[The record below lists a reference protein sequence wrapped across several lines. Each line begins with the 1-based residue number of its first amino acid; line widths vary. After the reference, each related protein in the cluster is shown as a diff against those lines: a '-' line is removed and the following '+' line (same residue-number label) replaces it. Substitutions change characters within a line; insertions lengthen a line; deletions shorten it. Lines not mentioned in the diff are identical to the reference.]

1 MSMKR
6 QFSLMLLTLSV
17 GLFSALDAQAG
28 RRSIRID
35 LGAWLQPVS
44 IPPYV
49 GESTGTCSGA
59 GVYGSPNPPQ
69 YGWVSWN
76 GYFFKTRSYSGEPL
90 DEFYCQKARLYSFSL
105 DLSEYLNESV
115 FPADEA
121 GLAYMVGENT
131 DNSVQATRYSFLDT
145 STAQATGR
153 QWAFYFFP
161 DDLTVVALHG
171 VPDDGSTPPSEGI
184 YHLATAEWIWW
195 SDTDGFSG
203 QYFCF
208 QGETYIG
215 DCVGPPPPP
224 PEEVFINGFE
234 SP

>member
-6 QFSLMLLTLSV
+6 QFLLMLLTLSV

-76 GYFFKTRSYSGEPL
+76 GYFFKTYSNQSLLL
-90 DEFYCQKARLYSFSL
+90 DQFYCQHARAYSPVF
-105 DLSEYLNESV
+105 DPSEYLNESI
-115 FPADEA
+115 FPPDED
-121 GLAYMVGENT
+121 GLAYMIGDNL
-131 DNSVQATRYSFLDT
+131 DNSVSAVRYSFLDNST
-145 STAQATGR
+145 SPPSGR
-153 QWAFYFFP
+153 QWTFYFFP
-161 DDLTVVALHG
+161 NDLTVVALYG
-171 VPDDGSTPPSEGI
+171 VPDDGSLSPGEGI
-184 YHLATAEWIWW
+184 YKLGSEWIWW
-195 SDTDGFSG
+195 EETDGFTG

-208 QGETYIG
+208 QGDSYIG

-224 PEEVFINGFE
+224 PEEIFISGFE